1 MQRYSQSFRSC
12 RSNSLAYIFLTANFA
27 ACALILD
34 WKEFFSYIA
43 KMDAKE
49 CKPPVSEKISFGMYH
64 FYGSSELA
72 SFLTLLLL
80 LFVVLILAFL
90 FLLSLAAALS
100 VVGGLKIDYPEWCP
114 ETFDFIF
121 IPVFIILNSIYWVL
135 LSYLCE
141 WIYDFH
147 SKHKPVRKNPL
158 SIFKI

>member
-1 MQRYSQSFRSC
+1 MQRYSQSFRSF

-90 FLLSLAAALS
+90 FLPSLAAALS

-114 ETFDFIF
+114 ETFDFIRAL
-121 IPVFIILNSIYWVL
+121 PHH
-135 LSYLCE
+135 E
-141 WIYDFH
+141 
-147 SKHKPVRKNPL
+147 KRRTHKTTDTALHQPRLGDRPDAPQ
-158 SIFKI
+158 SF